1 MTKCLQLLSQLEGF
15 IKYNTK
21 RTQVYHELL
30 PFVDRNLVDVCCCFI
45 HCNHVYVCQPCFLL
59 TGE

>member
-21 RTQVYHELL
+21 RTQVYHESL
-30 PFVDRNLVDVCCCFI
+30 PFVDRNLVDVSCCLI
-45 HCNHVYVCQPCFLL
+45 HCNHVYVCHPSFLL